1 MAGVPDFGPD
11 DFPEEEPDEPEAQP
25 TSAERLLYALGQL
38 YRRWHNGELPI
49 GPQNFDVWELAR
61 TIGVTRDIE
70 MVTDEPYALAFHF
83 DGEVLVVLP
92 TERFPW
98 RIWNVEEWAFFADF
112 EEYVESLEWD

>member
-1 MAGVPDFGPD
+1 MPDFGPD
-11 DFPEEEPDEPEAQP
+11 DFPEEEPGHEPEVEP

-38 YRRWHNGELPI
+38 YRRWHNGELLI
-49 GPQNFDVWELAR
+49 RPQSFDVWDLAR
-61 TIGVTRDIE
+61 TIGVTRDVE
-70 MVTDEPYALAFHF
+70 LVTDEPYALAFHF

-98 RIWNVEEWAFFADF
+98 RIWNVEEWAFFADL